1 MNVITPPIKK
11 RPLWKWALVLAASF
25 ILGVIGYGLLQ
36 MLALADNDLHPVA
49 ITIAVAVVLGLYALG
64 VKLMEG
70 HWPRDLGLGKLVP
83 HTTLGLIVGFVYMTL
98 VVSTIAATGCATVD
112 VRGTSWEEIAYWLLV
127 FLTVG
132 VGEEIIFR
140 GIIFRQIDERWNTWT
155 ALIVSALLFGFM
167 HLPNDGATWWSSLAI
182 AIEAGLML
190 AAAYKWSGTLWLP
203 IGIHW
208 AWNFTQGNV
217 YGATVSGNV
226 AGGSLLEMQPA
237 GPDII
242 TGGPFGPEASIVAVI
257 FGVILTVIFLTNR
270 YHRSPRRKFSE
281 SNTPDRQV
289 FT

>member
-1 MNVITPPIKK
+1 MMNVITPPIKK

-64 VKLMEG
+64 VKLMER
-70 HWPRDLGLGKLVP
+70 HWPHDLGLGKLVP
-83 HTTLGLIVGFVYMTL
+83 HTMLGLIVGFVYMTL
-98 VVSTIAATGCATVD
+98 VVSAIVATGCATVY
-112 VRGTSWEEIAYWLLV
+112 VRGTLWEEICWWLLL
-127 FLTVG
+127 FMTVG

-167 HLPNDGATWWSSLAI
+167 HLPNQGATWWSSLAI

-208 AWNFTQGNV
+208 AWNYAQGNI
-217 YGATVSGNV
+217 YGYAVSGTDAGDSLLTATVN
-226 AGGSLLEMQPA
+226 

-242 TGGPFGPEASIVAVI
+242 TGGPFGPEASIIAVMLGI
-257 FGVILTVIFLTNR
+257 IITATFLANR
-270 YHRSPRRKFSE
+270 PHPKAK
-281 SNTPDRQV
+281 TI
-289 FT
+289 T

>member
-155 ALIVSALLFGFM
+155 ALIVSALLFGII

-190 AAAYKWSGTLWLP
+190 AAAYKWSGSLWLP

-208 AWNFTQGNV
+208 AWNYVQGNV
-217 YGATVSGNV
+217 FGLAVSGSN
-226 AGGSLLEMQPA
+226 AGTTILA
-237 GPDII
+237 TTVNGPDII

-257 FGVILTVIFLTNR
+257 LGTFFTLVFLANR
-270 YHRSPRRKFSE
+270 YRRTTPRH
-281 SNTPDRQV
+281 
-289 FT
+289 

>member
-1 MNVITPPIKK
+1 MMNVITPPIKK

-70 HWPRDLGLGKLVP
+70 HWPHDLGLGKLVP
-83 HTTLGLIVGFVYMTL
+83 HTMLGLIVGFVYMTL
-98 VVSTIAATGCATVD
+98 VVSAIVATGCATVY
-112 VRGTSWEEIAYWLLV
+112 VRGTLWEEICWWLLL
-127 FLTVG
+127 FMTVG

-167 HLPNDGATWWSSLAI
+167 HLPNQGATWWSSLAI

-190 AAAYKWSGTLWLP
+190 AAAYKWSGSLWLP

-217 YGATVSGNV
+217 YGAAVSGNV

-257 FGVILTVIFLTNR
+257 FGIILTVIFLTNR
-270 YHRSPRRKFSE
+270 YHRSPRR
-281 SNTPDRQV
+281 
-289 FT
+289 